1 VKPPPFDDI
10 GAVGRSGS
18 ATELSARL
26 ACSLRRLGF
35 RTFEYHWFT
44 WSTDGACLYSLG
56 SRGSARTRRRL
67 WLDPF
72 VQHCRIAYT
81 PVVWQALSPD
91 ASIRQVLTWSPWKGL
106 PIRVHSGIAIPVHGP
121 DRSFGLL
128 TATVAAPRSRP
139 IPPENVHTAH
149 AMAIAVYEV
158 VLTNRDNRRFGL
170 TCDIAELDEITHQFR
185 EDDEKARVQ
194 PAAKH

>member
-1 VKPPPFDDI
+1 MNPPPFDDI

-18 ATELSARL
+18 ATELSAQLTRL
-26 ACSLRRLGF
+26 LRRLGF
-35 RTFEYHWFT
+35 RTFEYYWFT
-44 WSTDGACLYSLG
+44 YGGGGARLYSLG

-121 DRSFGLL
+121 DCGFGLL
-128 TATVAAPRSRP
+128 TAAVAAPRSSP
-139 IPPENVHTAH
+139 IPPENVHSAH
-149 AMAIAVYEV
+149 AVAIAVYEV

-170 TCDIAELDEITHQFR
+170 TCDVAELGEIAHQFQ
-185 EDDEKARVQ
+185 EEDEKARVQ
-194 PAAKH
+194 PVAKH